1 MNSTLT
7 SFFSYRTLQRD
18 AVRLAA
24 DVPAEHL
31 RGVRQLAV
39 SVLFDLQRRDPE
51 PGVGGAAG
59 RGQRADRGASLPNSE
74 SQQLDLL
81 ERLSGERGN
90 DLHANFA

>member
-1 MNSTLT
+1 M
-7 SFFSYRTLQRD
+7 
-18 AVRLAA
+18 
-24 DVPAEHL
+24 
-31 RGVRQLAV
+31 RQLAV

-81 ERLSGERGN
+81 ERLRGRGN
-90 DLHANFA
+90 DLHANFCMSLKNENPATCFLRLAAQPDECK